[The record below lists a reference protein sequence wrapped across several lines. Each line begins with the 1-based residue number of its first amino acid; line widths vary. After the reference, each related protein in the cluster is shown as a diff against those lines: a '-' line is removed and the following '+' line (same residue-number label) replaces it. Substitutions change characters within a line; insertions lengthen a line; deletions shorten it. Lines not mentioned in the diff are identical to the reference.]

1 MSFTDKVIIVTG
13 AASGI
18 GKITA
23 EKLYQIG
30 CKIVVAGIRIKN
42 LKKAFP
48 DYPPDQ
54 LICLTLD
61 VSKAEDW
68 ERVCEETIR
77 HFGKIDVM
85 INAAGIIEPAYI
97 PQTTLAQIDAQID
110 INLKGCIYGTHTVS
124 KHMIER
130 GRGHIINI
138 SSMAGV
144 APIPG
149 ISIYSASKFGVR
161 GFSLA
166 AADELKDQGIKV
178 SVISPDAVKTRM
190 LDYQQNKEASA
201 MVFSANRYLSPEE
214 VVEAIIKVMEKPK
227 YEVWLPF
234 SRGVLATIGTT
245 FPSLTYKIKSAMIRK
260 GLRKQKKYI
269 R

>member
-1 MSFTDKVIIVTG
+1 MTDKVVIVTG

-18 GKITA
+18 GQIAA
-23 EKLYQIG
+23 EKLCQKSY
-30 CKIVVAGIRIKN
+30 KIVAAGIRIRN

-48 DYPPDQ
+48 DYPVDR

-68 ERVCEETIR
+68 TRVCEETMR
-77 HFGKIDVM
+77 RFGQIDIL
-85 INAAGIIEPAYI
+85 INAAGVIEPAYI
-97 PQTTLAQIDAQID
+97 PETTIAQIDAQID

-124 KHMIER
+124 KHMIHR
-130 GRGHIINI
+130 GGGHIINI

-149 ISIYSASKFGVR
+149 ISVYSASKFGVR

-190 LDYQQNKEASA
+190 LDYQQDKEASA

-214 VVEAIIKVMEKPK
+214 VVDTIIKVIKKPR
-227 YEVWLPF
+227 YEVWMPF
-234 SRGVLATIGTT
+234 SRGVLATIGTI
-245 FPSLTYKIKSAMIRK
+245 FPRLTNKIKSVMIRK
-260 GLRKQKKYI
+260 GLRKQLKYI